1 MEAGTLSGRYQTSG
15 RLGSGGMSNVYKAT
29 DLILER
35 TVAVKVLAEH
45 LSDDERFVARFRREA
60 LAVAKLIHP
69 NIVQVYDT
77 GVDEGRHYIVMEY
90 VEGRSGA
97 QILQSQGP
105 IGPETAAEV
114 GAQACAGLDYA
125 HRRGIIHR
133 DVKPGNLMVVGGP
146 VGGGEM
152 TVKLTDFGIARAI
165 EQTRITQ
172 VGSVVGTAAYL
183 APEQVRGEEAT
194 PATDVYAL
202 GVVLYQ
208 FLTGR
213 LPYEGSSLAE
223 LAVRQQNEKP
233 LPPSTYNDEVPETLS
248 GAVLRALEGDP
259 NRRYTSASEL
269 ETGLRLGLQG
279 EDVTLPLED
288 GTAQTGVLGGETAAT
303 RHLARDTAQTE
314 YRPAQSQTR
323 RPAPRVA
330 PPPPPAAPSGRPPAR
345 PQRSAFSR
353 FVRFVL
359 ALVALV
365 FVAAAVAA
373 AVIITTDKAAG
384 VKVSK
389 VAGDTVDKV
398 VDEVQELVE
407 RNTE

>member
-1 MEAGTLSGRYQTSG
+1 MEAGTLSGRYEIG
-15 RLGSGGMSNVYKAT
+15 DRLGSGGMSSVHQAT
-29 DLILER
+29 DHILER
-35 TVAVKVLAEH
+35 TVAVKILAEH
-45 LSDDERFVARFRREA
+45 LSDDERFVERFRREA

-90 VEGRSGA
+90 VQGRSGA
-97 QILQSQGP
+97 QILQRQGP
-105 IGPETAAEV
+105 LDAETTAEI

-152 TVKLTDFGIARAI
+152 TVKLTDFGIARAV

-183 APEQVRGEEAT
+183 SPEQVRGEEAT

-213 LPYEGSSLAE
+213 LPYEGSTLAE
-223 LAVRQQNEKP
+223 LAVRQQNERP
-233 LPPSTYNDEVPETLS
+233 LPPSTYNDEVPETL
-248 GAVLRALEGDP
+248 GAVVLRALEGDP
-259 NRRYTSASEL
+259 SRRYGSASEL
-269 ETGLRLGLQG
+269 AGGLQLGLQG
-279 EDVTLPLED
+279 EDVTLPLDE
-288 GTAQTGVLGGETAAT
+288 QTSPTRVLGSETTT
-303 RHLARDTAQTE
+303 RRLDDHTAQTE
-314 YRPAQSQTR
+314 YRPAPSPTR
-323 RPAPRVA
+323 RPAARTPQ
-330 PPPPPAAPSGRPPAR
+330 PPPAQPPLPAQKKR
-345 PQRSAFSR
+345 GAFSR
-353 FVRFVL
+353 FARFVL

-365 FVAAAVAA
+365 LIAAAVAG
-373 AVIITTDKAAG
+373 AVIYTTDQATG
-384 VKVSK
+384 VKATE
-389 VAGDTVDKV
+389 VAGDSVDRV
-398 VDEVQELVE
+398 VEEFKDLVKK
-407 RNTE
+407 NTE